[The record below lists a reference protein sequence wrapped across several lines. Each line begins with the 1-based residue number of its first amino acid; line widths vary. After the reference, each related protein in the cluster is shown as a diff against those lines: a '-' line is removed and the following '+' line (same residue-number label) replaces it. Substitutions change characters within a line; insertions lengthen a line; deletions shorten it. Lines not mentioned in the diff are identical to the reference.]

1 MQKNWMS
8 KNIQLII
15 VVKKWN
21 QMKHHFY
28 TLFGKSGINKS
39 YNGIYVHS
47 SCLCRVPGELT
58 NTYRK
63 SVSNL
68 ICHFGLTDCQ
78 K

>member
-47 SCLCRVPGELT
+47 SCL
-58 NTYRK
+58 
-63 SVSNL
+63 
-68 ICHFGLTDCQ
+68 
-78 K
+78 